1 MSWHERISSDSVKR
15 SKFWKTSWDLRKC
28 LPNYILRYIKKNLHA
43 ISVWMKALIFFLWY
57 LHPLTPMS
65 DQDRIS
71 PYNINTIS
79 SRLMMRIKKWSTRGL
94 LIDPIPNSLKW
105 NHKKSVE
112 NTKENNTHEIL
123 GVKGLGCLYSTLN
136 IKTKNCAGTFW

>member
-1 MSWHERISSDSVKR
+1 
-15 SKFWKTSWDLRKC
+15 
-28 LPNYILRYIKKNLHA
+28 
-43 ISVWMKALIFFLWY
+43 
-57 LHPLTPMS
+57 
-65 DQDRIS
+65 
-71 PYNINTIS
+71 
-79 SRLMMRIKKWSTRGL
+79 MMRIKKWSTRGL

>member
-1 MSWHERISSDSVKR
+1 MSQHERISSDSVKR

-28 LPNYILRYIKKNLHA
+28 IPIYNILRYITKYLHA

-71 PYNINTIS
+71 PYNIITIS
-79 SRLMMRIKKWSTRGL
+79 SRLVMRIKKLSTGDYW
-94 LIDPIPNSLKW
+94 LIQYQILWNEITRNVWKTPGRITHVISLSGDERVRVSLFHAK
-105 NHKKSVE
+105 H
-112 NTKENNTHEIL
+112 
-123 GVKGLGCLYSTLN
+123 
-136 IKTKNCAGTFW
+136 